1 MDSTAKPQNQ
11 SSVVEVRVRFF
22 SPLKTEKIGHC
33 VYLWRQIVAF
43 GEAEIAVCCLYTTSI
58 VRSLLQQPFQFV
70 SAKKKNL

>member
-1 MDSTAKPQNQ
+1 MDSTTKPQNQ

-43 GEAEIAVCCLYTTSI
+43 CEEEIAVCLYPSI
-58 VRSLLQQPFQFV
+58 VRSLFQQPFLFV
-70 SAKKKNL
+70 SVKKKNL